1 VVPSYS
7 GSADTPDRTKA
18 IAAVV
23 AVHAALAFI
32 ILSGLNV
39 RNVSEAVER
48 LKTFDIAPPPPPPP
62 PPPQPKAAPKPHAM
76 KKPAGAPAP
85 KAEPTPVVAPPPKIP
100 LPSPIAAGR
109 VAGSG
114 TAARS
119 GAGGLGNGTGAGG
132 AGNGAGGGGSDY
144 SRFTPA
150 QLIRNLTRG
159 DYRSIAQGRLS
170 TGRAMVTLRVEP
182 NGVPSHCRVIRSS
195 GDPVV
200 DGGLCPLI
208 EARLRFRPALDDHGR
223 PIAYQL
229 QYVATWRL

>member
-1 VVPSYS
+1 MSSYQ
-7 GSADTPDRTKA
+7 GTAGRRDRAKA

-23 AVHAALAFI
+23 AVHAALAFV
-32 ILSGLNV
+32 ILTGLNV

-62 PPPQPKAAPKPHAM
+62 PPPQPKAAPKTHAM

-85 KAEPTPVVAPPPKIP
+85 KAEPTPVVAPPRKIP
-100 LPSPIAAGR
+100 LPSPIAAAR

-114 TAARS
+114 SAASS
-119 GAGGLGNGTGAGG
+119 GAAGAGNGTGAGG

-144 SRFTPA
+144 LRFTPA

-170 TGRAMVTLRVEP
+170 TGRAMVTMRVEP
-182 NGVPSHCRVIRSS
+182 TGVPSHCRVIRSS

-208 EARLRFRPALDDHGR
+208 EARLRFSPALDDHGR
-223 PIAYQL
+223 PIVYEL